1 MQKETKGG
9 NMGKKLVGNAIIW
22 AAVMIAV
29 SLLTKGNENSQFIN
43 LLMILG
49 WFSTQ
54 SMIQSPKAAMAAE
67 CAMLRRLLG
76 LGPRAES

>member
-1 MQKETKGG
+1 MSNQK
-9 NMGKKLVGNAIIW
+9 NGKILIGNAIIW

-29 SLLTKGNENSQFIN
+29 SLLTKGHENSQFIS

-54 SMIQSPKAAMAAE
+54 SLMLSPKKALAAE
-67 CAMLRRLLG
+67 CAMLRRMFG
-76 LGPRAES
+76 LGPKAEG